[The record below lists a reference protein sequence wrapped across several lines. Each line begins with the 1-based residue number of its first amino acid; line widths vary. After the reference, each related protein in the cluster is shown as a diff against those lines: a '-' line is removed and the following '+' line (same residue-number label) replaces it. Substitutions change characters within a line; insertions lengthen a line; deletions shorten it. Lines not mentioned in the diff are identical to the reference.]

1 MAFTLYGSGV
11 WGLLMICSGRGVEAD
26 VEAGV
31 GGPVKTVLDDVT
43 WEWPSEKAG
52 TMYGESLLRYE
63 HRISEAPQLAH
74 IG

>member
-1 MAFTLYGSGV
+1 MAFTLYGSGA

-43 WEWPSEKAG
+43 WE
-52 TMYGESLLRYE
+52 
-63 HRISEAPQLAH
+63 
-74 IG
+74 